1 MTSYA
6 SFRNFNKIREKSESM
21 KLMSWKDDLRN
32 KVKEELEEKIQ
43 EKIGDHDKRIETTVE
58 IINDHLS
65 DE

>member
-1 MTSYA
+1 
-6 SFRNFNKIREKSESM
+6 M

-58 IINDHLS
+58 IINDHLN